1 MRIAVDG
8 MGGDNA
14 PAEIVRGC
22 VEAVK
27 LTKDEIYIVGIEDEI
42 KKELKKYRF
51 DPARIKIVHASQVIS
66 GEDAPVRAVR
76 TKKDSSLVKGIGLL
90 RDGTCDFFVSGGNTG
105 AVMAGSLF
113 VLGRIK
119 GIERPAIGTIY
130 PLMSGGI
137 SFLCDAGANAECR
150 PSHLVQFARMGS
162 LYMEKVLGVEA
173 PRVGLINIGTEE
185 RKGTPV
191 LKETYPLL
199 KESGLNFVGNIEARE
214 IPYGAADVMVC
225 DGFTGN
231 NILKLTEG
239 MARCSFDLIK
249 DLFTRNTASKLSGL
263 MMSGQLR
270 ELKKLVDYSGYG
282 GAPMLGVR
290 GCVVKIHGASDA
302 EAVKNAILNGR
313 VYVEN
318 NVVGLIEEAVRVPA
332 MDTDDDGEVQYDG
345 K

>member
-14 PAEIVRGC
+14 PEEIVKGC

-27 LTKDEIYIVGIEDEI
+27 TTRDEIYIVGIEEEI
-42 KKELKKYRF
+42 KRELKKYRF

-66 GEDAPVRAVR
+66 GEDAPVKAVR
-76 TKKDSSLVKGIGLL
+76 TKKDSSLVRGIGLVK
-90 RDGTCDFFVSGGNTG
+90 DGTCDFLVSAGNTG

-130 PLMSGGI
+130 PLLSGGI

-150 PSHLVQFARMGS
+150 PSNLLQFARMGS
-162 LYMEKVLGVEA
+162 LYMEKVLGVES

-185 RKGTPV
+185 RKGTSV

-199 KESGLNFVGNIEARE
+199 KGSELNFIGNIEARD
-214 IPYGAADVMVC
+214 IPYGVADVMVC

-239 MARCSFDLIK
+239 MAKCSFELIRT
-249 DLFTRNTASKLSGL
+249 LFTKNAAAKLSAL
-263 MMSGQLR
+263 MMTGQLR
-270 ELKKLVDYSGYG
+270 ELKKLVDYSEYG

-290 GCVVKIHGASDA
+290 GCVVKMHGASDA
-302 EAVKNAILNGR
+302 DAVKNAILNGR

-318 NVVGLIEEAVRVPA
+318 DVVGLIEEAVREPEI
-332 MDTDDDGEVQYDG
+332 DESEVQG
-345 K
+345 EE

>member
-14 PAEIVRGC
+14 PEEIVKGC

-27 LTKDEIYIVGIEDEI
+27 VTRDDIYIVGIEEDI
-42 KKELKKYRF
+42 KRELKKYRF
-51 DPARIKIVHASQVIS
+51 DPARIKIVHATQVIE
-66 GEDAPVRAVR
+66 GEDAPVKAVR
-76 TKKDSSLVKGIGLL
+76 TKKDSSLMKGISLVK
-90 RDGTCDFFVSGGNTG
+90 DGTCDFLVSGGNTG

-130 PLMSGGI
+130 PLLSGGI
-137 SFLCDAGANAECR
+137 SFLCDAGANAECK

-185 RKGTPV
+185 RKGTTV

-199 KESGLNFVGNIEARE
+199 KESGLNFIGNIEARE

-239 MARCSFDLIK
+239 MAKCSFDLIK
-249 DLFTRNTASKLSGL
+249 ALFTKNTATKLSAL

-270 ELKKLVDYSGYG
+270 DLKKLVDYSEYG

-318 NVVGLIEEAVRVPA
+318 DVVGLIEEAVRVSETNEDEA
-332 MDTDDDGEVQYDG
+332 YGVE
-345 K
+345 